1 MKKSTIFFA
10 LFLLALLPSNLGANT
25 YWNQFRGPNNGIAPD
40 ADLPIEFSSTK
51 NVQWRTPIHDL
62 GWSSPVVWKDQV
74 WLTTAKVDGSEVF
87 AVCVNLETGK
97 KVHDIKVFDVSDP
110 QTEYNHLN
118 THATPTPIIEE
129 GRIYVHFGSYG
140 TACLDTKTG
149 KKLWE
154 RRDLNCDHRVR
165 AASCPIIDGDL
176 LFLTYDGV
184 DNQFV
189 AALEKE
195 TGKTRWITKRSYK
208 SGRVPPKDKPNDNRK
223 SYATPTI
230 IEHNGKKQLI
240 SPAAEA
246 TYSYDPATGEELW
259 FIRHGAGFGY
269 NVTCKPIFRHGLVF
283 TNSGISKNLFA
294 IDPSGSGDVT
304 DSHIRWKTRRGV
316 SNIPAPLV
324 VGDFLYMI
332 TDSGGMVSCYNAKTG
347 EQIYSERLGGLQ
359 NHWVSPVYA
368 NGKIYM
374 FSRDGIFS
382 VIEAAPKFNV
392 LSTNKSDT
400 TFVSMPA
407 IVGNS
412 MLIRSNTHLYRIA
425 KGYEIE
431 PLPKIASNSERAKK
445 RNATDKKDPKRNSNS
460 VVAVT
465 AYYLGGKDNI
475 AGVFECSFLV
485 EDKTLPKEE
494 WGQIKF
500 TGEKFRDT
508 FSGYKQ
514 YQKVTLDVAE
524 RKIGRKK

>member
-1 MKKSTIFFA
+1 MKKSTTNFA
-10 LFLLALLPSNLGANT
+10 ILLLAILPSNLGANT

-40 ADLPIEFSSTK
+40 ANLPIEFSDTK

-74 WLTTAKVDGSEVF
+74 WLTTAKVNGSEVF
-87 AVCVNLETGK
+87 AVCVDLETGK

-165 AASCPIIDGDL
+165 AASCPIIDGAL

-189 AALEKE
+189 AALDKE
-195 TGKTRWITKRSYK
+195 SGKTRWITKRSYK

-246 TYSYDPATGEELW
+246 TYSYDPATGEEFW

-332 TDSGGMVSCYNAKTG
+332 TDSGGMVSCFKAKTG

-368 NGKIYM
+368 NGKIYL

-382 VIEAAPKFNV
+382 VIEASSKFNV
-392 LSTNKSDT
+392 LYTNESDT

-412 MLIRSNTHLYRIA
+412 MLLRSNTHLYRIA
-425 KGYEIE
+425 NGYEIE
-431 PLPKIASNSERAKK
+431 PLPKIASTSERSKK
-445 RNATDKKDPKRNSNS
+445 RNATDKKDSKRNSNS

-465 AYYLGGKDNI
+465 AYYLGGKENI

-485 EDKTLPKEE
+485 EDNTLPKEE
-494 WGQIKF
+494 WGHIKF

-514 YQKVTLDVAE
+514 YQKVKLKLAE
-524 RKIGRKK
+524 RKLGRKK

>member
-1 MKKSTIFFA
+1 MTKKIHP
-10 LFLLALLPSNLGANT
+10 LLVFMAVAMPTSLSANS
-25 YWNQFRGPNNGIAPD
+25 YWNQFRGPNDANAPD
-40 ADLPIEFSSTK
+40 ANLPIEFSGTK

-74 WLTTAKVDGSEVF
+74 WVTTAKVDGSEVF
-87 AVCVNLETGK
+87 AVCVNLETGE
-97 KVHDIKVFDVSDP
+97 KVHDIKVFDVAKP

-189 AALEKE
+189 AALEKK
-195 TGKTRWITKRSYK
+195 TGKTRWITKRTYK

-223 SYATPTI
+223 SYATPAI

-259 FIRHGAGFGY
+259 FIRHGSGFGY

-324 VGDFLYMI
+324 VGDKLFLI
-332 TDSGGMVSCYNAKTG
+332 SDSGGMVSCYNAKTG
-347 EQIYSERLGGLQ
+347 EQLYSERLGGLQ
-359 NHWVSPVYA
+359 NHWISPVQA
-368 NGKIYM
+368 GGKIYL
-374 FSRDGIFS
+374 FSRDGVFS
-382 VIEAAPKFNV
+382 VIEASAEFKL
-392 LSTNKSDT
+392 LSKTESDT
-400 TFVSMPA
+400 VFVSMPA
-407 IVGNS
+407 IVGDT

-425 KGYEIE
+425 KGYKVK
-431 PLPKIASNSERAKK
+431 PLPKIASSAKRIRKDKEAGKKNSDSLVE
-445 RNATDKKDPKRNSNS
+445 
-460 VVAVT
+460 VT
-465 AYYLGGKDNI
+465 AYYLGGKPNSD
-475 AGVFECSFLV
+475 GVFEGQFMI
-485 EDKTLPKEE
+485 EDENLPKEE
-494 WGQIKF
+494 WPRMKF
-500 TGEKFRDT
+500 TGENFRGT

-514 YQKVTLDVAE
+514 YQKIRLNIEE
-524 RKIGRKK
+524 RESGSKK

>member
-1 MKKSTIFFA
+1 MKKSTTNFA
-10 LFLLALLPSNLGANT
+10 LLLLAILPSNLGANT

-40 ADLPIEFSSTK
+40 ANLPIEFSDTK

-74 WLTTAKVDGSEVF
+74 WLTTAKVNGSEVF
-87 AVCVNLETGK
+87 AVCVDLETGK

-189 AALEKE
+189 AALDKE
-195 TGKTRWITKRSYK
+195 SGKTRWITKRSYK

-246 TYSYDPATGEELW
+246 TYSYDPATGEEFW

-332 TDSGGMVSCYNAKTG
+332 TDSGGMVSCYKAKTG

-368 NGKIYM
+368 NGKIYL

-382 VIEAAPKFNV
+382 VIEASSKFNV
-392 LSTNKSDT
+392 LYTNESDT

-412 MLIRSNTHLYRIA
+412 MLLRSNTHLYRIA
-425 KGYEIE
+425 NGYEIE
-431 PLPKIASNSERAKK
+431 PLPKIAFTSERSKK

-465 AYYLGGKDNI
+465 AYFLGGKENI

-485 EDKTLPKEE
+485 EDNTLPKEE
-494 WGQIKF
+494 WGHIKF

-514 YQKVTLDVAE
+514 YQKVTLDLAE
-524 RKIGRKK
+524 RKLGRKK

>member
-1 MKKSTIFFA
+1 MKKSTTYFA
-10 LFLLALLPSNLGANT
+10 LFLLAILPSNLGANT

-40 ADLPIEFSSTK
+40 ANLPIKFSDTK

-87 AVCVNLETGK
+87 AVCVDLETGK
-97 KVHDIKVFDVSDP
+97 KVYDIKVFDVSDP

-189 AALEKE
+189 AALDKE
-195 TGKTRWITKRSYK
+195 SGKTRWITKRSYK

-246 TYSYDPATGEELW
+246 TYSYDPATGEEFW

-316 SNIPAPLV
+316 SNIPAPLI

-332 TDSGGMVSCYNAKTG
+332 TDSGGMVSCYKAKTG

-368 NGKIYM
+368 NGKIYL

-382 VIEAAPKFNV
+382 VIEASSKFNV
-392 LSTNKSDT
+392 LYTNESDT

-431 PLPKIASNSERAKK
+431 PLPKIASTSERSKK

-465 AYYLGGKDNI
+465 AYYLGGKENI

-485 EDKTLPKEE
+485 EDNTLPKEE
-494 WGQIKF
+494 WGHIKF

-514 YQKVTLDVAE
+514 YQKVTLDLAE
-524 RKIGRKK
+524 RKLGRKK

>member
-1 MKKSTIFFA
+1 MKKSTTDFA
-10 LFLLALLPSNLGANT
+10 LLLLAILPSNLGANT

-40 ADLPIEFSSTK
+40 ANLPIEFSDTK

-87 AVCVNLETGK
+87 AVCVDLETGK

-189 AALEKE
+189 AALDKE
-195 TGKTRWITKRSYK
+195 SGKTRWITKRSYK

-332 TDSGGMVSCYNAKTG
+332 TDSGGMVSCYKAKTG

-368 NGKIYM
+368 NGKIYL

-382 VIEAAPKFNV
+382 VIEASSKFNV
-392 LSTNKSDT
+392 LYTNESDT

-431 PLPKIASNSERAKK
+431 PLPKIASTSERSKK

-465 AYYLGGKDNI
+465 AYYLGGKENI

-485 EDKTLPKEE
+485 EDNTLPKEE
-494 WGQIKF
+494 WGHIKF

-514 YQKVTLDVAE
+514 YQKVTLDLAE
-524 RKIGRKK
+524 RKLGRKK

>member
-1 MKKSTIFFA
+1 MKKSTTYFA
-10 LFLLALLPSNLGANT
+10 LFLLAVLPSNLGANT

-40 ADLPIEFSSTK
+40 ANLPIEFSDTK

-74 WLTTAKVDGSEVF
+74 WLTTAKVNGSEVF
-87 AVCVNLETGK
+87 AVCVDLETGK

-118 THATPTPIIEE
+118 THATPTPIIEG

-189 AALEKE
+189 AALDKE
-195 TGKTRWITKRSYK
+195 SGKTRWITKRSYK

-246 TYSYDPATGEELW
+246 TYSYDPATGEEFW

-332 TDSGGMVSCYNAKTG
+332 TDSGGMVSCYKAKTG

-368 NGKIYM
+368 NGKIYL

-382 VIEAAPKFNV
+382 VIEASSKFNV
-392 LSTNKSDT
+392 LYTNESDT

-425 KGYEIE
+425 NGYEIE
-431 PLPKIASNSERAKK
+431 PLPKIASTSERSKK

-465 AYYLGGKDNI
+465 AYYLGGKENI

-485 EDKTLPKEE
+485 EDNTLPKEE
-494 WGQIKF
+494 WGHIKF

-514 YQKVTLDVAE
+514 YQKVTLDLAE
-524 RKIGRKK
+524 RKLGRKK